1 MIAMLRSELYR
12 IIKSRF
18 SWGYA
23 IALTLMV
30 LATPFA
36 VWLYQVWPAF
46 AETGFV
52 ELPDKPLQQMQL
64 IGVSIVSGGLLSMG
78 FSVVMAALTTDDFKD
93 GFVKNLLQAR
103 GGRATYAASLMLTSL
118 IFTAVSL
125 AFAMVVV
132 LAAFCVIG
140 YEAAPTPIGDMAQ
153 WYAQS
158 VLVVAAYTSL
168 AVLVAVVTRSE
179 VAGVLAGI
187 FLGGGAVESVLKMI
201 LANVPGMP
209 AAIRDCLDGYLAVNV
224 ATLSNGTLCDPMTY
238 VQAGITFLVAAALC
252 VLVMRRKNLD

>member
-36 VWLYQVWPAF
+36 LWLHQVWPAF

-52 ELPDKPLQQMQL
+52 EIPDYPLPQLQIL
-64 IGVSIVSGGLLSMG
+64 GVSIVGGGLISMG
-78 FSVVMAALTTDDFKD
+78 VSIIFAALVTDDFKA

-103 GGRATYAASLMLTSL
+103 GGRTSYAAALMATCFV
-118 IFTAVSL
+118 FTAASIAYAMAL
-125 AFAMVVV
+125 AQ
-132 LAAFCVIG
+132 AAFFVVG
-140 YEAAPTPIGDMAQ
+140 YESAPAAFDNMAL
-153 WYAQS
+153 WYVQV
-158 VLVVAAYTSL
+158 VLVVTAYTSL

-238 VQAGITFLVAAALC
+238 VQAGITFLVAAVLC